1 MNGPPPPY
9 PGNPG
14 MYPTQEKSGYP
25 PPQPCAPP
33 PPGYPTPAAYPP
45 PPPGTIHPQGY
56 GPPPP
61 GYGPPPPSG
70 YGPPPPMGQPGMYGP
85 PPGMYGPPSGMYGP
99 PPGQTTVI
107 VQPSVAI
114 ANFSD
119 NPIQLR
125 CPKCNAEIMTST
137 HYETGTLSWILCLIL
152 CFFGFF
158 MGCCLIPFCID
169 SAKDVVH
176 TCPNCN
182 QHIGRYNRM

>member
-1 MNGPPPPY
+1 MSGPPPPY

-85 PPGMYGPPSGMYGP
+85 PS
-99 PPGQTTVI
+99 GQTTVI

-152 CFFGFF
+152 LFLWLFHGLLF
-158 MGCCLIPFCID
+158 D
-169 SAKDVVH
+169 SVL
-176 TCPNCN
+176 
-182 QHIGRYNRM
+182 Y

>member
-1 MNGPPPPY
+1 MSGPPPPY

-70 YGPPPPMGQPGMYGP
+70 YGPPPPMGQ
-85 PPGMYGPPSGMYGP
+85 PGMYGPPSGMYGP

>member
-1 MNGPPPPY
+1 MSGPPPPY

-70 YGPPPPMGQPGMYGP
+70 YGPPPPMGQ
-85 PPGMYGPPSGMYGP
+85 
-99 PPGQTTVI
+99 PGQTTVI

>member
-1 MNGPPPPY
+1 MSGPPPPY

-85 PPGMYGPPSGMYGP
+85 PS
-99 PPGQTTVI
+99 GQTTVI